1 MQFINQ
7 RPLKIG
13 DTVHVN
19 NCTDIHPQIV
29 DGSEGRVVGEQDD
42 DGNFLVDFWFTRK
55 RIGID
60 KIYAVTPKVD
70 LLEQIH
76 EDNLH
81 DGYDDNDY
89 DPFNFDNVNKPKH
102 YNQSKFEPIDVIQ
115 EWGGKDQFEGF
126 CWGNV
131 IKYCSRYKHKNGVE
145 DLKKARYYL
154 DKLIGSVENE

>member
-1 MQFINQ
+1 MESSNQ

-42 DGNFLVDFWFTRK
+42 DGDFLVDFWFTRK
-55 RIGID
+55 RIGLD
-60 KIYAVTPKVD
+60 KIYAVTPKVE
-70 LLEQIH
+70 LLDKIH
-76 EDNLH
+76 EANLE
-81 DGYDDNDY
+81 DGLDD
-89 DPFNFDNVNKPKH
+89 FDTVNKPKH